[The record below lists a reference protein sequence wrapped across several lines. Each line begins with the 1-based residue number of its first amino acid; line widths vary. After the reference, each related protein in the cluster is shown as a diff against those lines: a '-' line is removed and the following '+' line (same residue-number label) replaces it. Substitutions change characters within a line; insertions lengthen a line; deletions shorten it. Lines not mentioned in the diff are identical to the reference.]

1 MAIRLNPDHSDP
13 ESDLETQLLAMSA
26 IIAGNLMSVA
36 LLQNKLHRQLC
47 PEDDRPLSPI
57 FDLLPRASIGLFLG
71 ASVYFLALS
80 RRDVRENPDQTALWL
95 VFAANLL
102 STASVGLKT
111 HVVFSSPP
119 ESAAT
124 VGSVEP

>member
-1 MAIRLNPDHSDP
+1 MAIRLNPDLSDP
-13 ESDLETQLLAMSA
+13 ESDLETQLFAMGA
-26 IIAGNLMSVA
+26 IIAGNLLSVA
-36 LLQNKLHRQLC
+36 LLQNNLERRRH
-47 PEDDRPLSPI
+47 PEAPVPPI
-57 FDLLPRASIGLFLG
+57 FDLLPKVSIGLFLG
-71 ASVYFLALS
+71 ASLYFLALS
-80 RRDVRENPDQTALWL
+80 RRDVRENPDQMTLWM

>member
-1 MAIRLNPDHSDP
+1 MPIRLNPDHSDP
-13 ESDLETQLLAMSA
+13 ESDLETQLFAMGA
-26 IIAGNLMSVA
+26 IIAGNLLSVA
-36 LLQNKLHRQLC
+36 LLQNKLEHRHH
-47 PEDDRPLSPI
+47 PEKPVPPV
-57 FDLLPRASIGLFLG
+57 FNLLPKISIGLFLG
-71 ASVYFLALS
+71 TSLYFLVLS
-80 RRDVRENPDQTALWL
+80 RRDVRESPDQTALWL

-102 STASVGLKT
+102 STVSVGLKT

>member
-1 MAIRLNPDHSDP
+1 MPIRLNPDRSDP
-13 ESDLETQLLAMSA
+13 ESDLETQLFAMGA
-26 IIAGNLMSVA
+26 IIAGNLLSVA
-36 LLQNKLHRQLC
+36 LLQNKLERQRH
-47 PEDDRPLSPI
+47 PWKPVPPI
-57 FDLLPRASIGLFLG
+57 FDLLPKVSIGLFLG
-71 ASVYFLALS
+71 ASLYFLALS
-80 RRDVRENPDQTALWL
+80 RRDVRESPDRTTLWL

-102 STASVGLKT
+102 STTAVGLKT

>member
-13 ESDLETQLLAMSA
+13 ESDLETQLFAMGA
-26 IIAGNLMSVA
+26 IIAGNLLSVA
-36 LLQNKLHRQLC
+36 LLQNKLERRRH
-47 PEDDRPLSPI
+47 PEASVPPI
-57 FDLLPRASIGLFLG
+57 FDLLPKISIGLFLG
-71 ASVYFLALS
+71 TSLYFLALS
-80 RRDVRENPDQTALWL
+80 RRDVRENPNQTALWL

-119 ESAAT
+119 ESTAT

>member
-1 MAIRLNPDHSDP
+1 MPILLNPYLSDP
-13 ESDLETQLLAMSA
+13 ESDLETQLFAMGA
-26 IIAGNLMSVA
+26 IIAGNLLSVA
-36 LLQNKLHRQLC
+36 LLQNKLERRRH
-47 PEDDRPLSPI
+47 PGKPVPPI
-57 FDLLPRASIGLFLG
+57 FDLLPKVSIGLFLG
-71 ASVYFLALS
+71 ASLYFLALS
-80 RRDVRENPDQTALWL
+80 RRDVRENPDRGALRL

-102 STASVGLKT
+102 STAAVGLKT

>member
-1 MAIRLNPDHSDP
+1 MAIRLNPDLSDP
-13 ESDLETQLLAMSA
+13 ESDLETQLFAMGA
-26 IIAGNLMSVA
+26 IIAGNLLSVA
-36 LLQNKLHRQLC
+36 LLQNTLERRRH
-47 PEDDRPLSPI
+47 PEAPVPPI
-57 FDLLPRASIGLFLG
+57 FDLLPKVSIGLFLG
-71 ASVYFLALS
+71 ASLYFLALS
-80 RRDVRENPDQTALWL
+80 RRDVRENPDQMTLWL

-102 STASVGLKT
+102 STTSVGLKT

>member
-1 MAIRLNPDHSDP
+1 MAIRLNPDYSDP
-13 ESDLETQLLAMSA
+13 ESDLETQLFAMGA
-26 IIAGNLMSVA
+26 IIAGNLLSVA
-36 LLQNKLHRQLC
+36 LLQNKLERRHH
-47 PEDDRPLSPI
+47 PEKPVPPI
-57 FDLLPRASIGLFLG
+57 FNLLPKISIGLFLG
-71 ASVYFLALS
+71 TSLYFLALS
-80 RRDVRENPDQTALWL
+80 RRDVRESPDQTALWL